1 MARCEVITL
10 LVCLTWTPGYF
21 LKKSL
26 VNDIVPFKTFSP
38 VVWSILPSIKECGRS
53 AEQLCLE
60 VDFHDNGVKERA
72 YLNGIDNGVYYGSFE
87 QRTDVAIAAT
97 SEAAT
102 SSMQVKCAILF
113 LILAV

>member
-1 MARCEVITL
+1 MILFL
-10 LVCLTWTPGYF
+10 LKL
-21 LKKSL
+21 
-26 VNDIVPFKTFSP
+26 FSP

-60 VDFHDNGVKERA
+60 VDFHDNGAKERA

-97 SEAAT
+97 SEAET
-102 SSMQVKCAILF
+102 SSMQV
-113 LILAV
+113 